1 MFCEEWAKNK
11 FNDDL
16 KEWFPKYKEY
26 EKKGFKIEAD
36 TTIFK
41 VYYKKYT
48 FYISLFKKEE
58 DNLLKNYW
66 RIRNSTLGEFCC
78 EVKVNEDPDDME
90 AVIYN
95 EIINIV
101 DKN

>member
-1 MFCEEWAKNK
+1 M
-11 FNDDL
+11 
-16 KEWFPKYKEY
+16 P
-26 EKKGFKIEAD
+26 
-36 TTIFK
+36 
-41 VYYKKYT
+41 
-48 FYISLFKKEE
+48 EE

-78 EVKVNEDPDDME
+78 EVKVNENPDDME

-101 DKN
+101 DKK